1 MRRFI
6 LNIAI
11 CTGVLWGGP
20 VGADEAD
27 DAVWDRAVAAYIR
40 GDYAEAMNWCRKA
53 AEQGQAGAQYNL
65 DDMSHQGQGVPQ
77 DFVWAHM
84 WLNLAAAQ
92 GNETGKTARD
102 ILVKLMTPAMVQE
115 AQRLAREWRPKK

>member
-1 MRRFI
+1 MRRLI
-6 LNIAI
+6 LIIAI
-11 CTGVLWGGP
+11 CTGVLWDGP

-27 DAVWDRAVAAYIR
+27 DVVWDKAIGAYIR

-65 DDMSHQGQGVPQ
+65 GDMYHQGQGVPQ

-84 WLNLAAAQ
+84 WLNLASVH
-92 GNETGKTARD
+92 EDKVSGKQRD
-102 ILVKLMTPAMVQE
+102 KVAKLMTPAE
-115 AQRLAREWRPKK
+115 IRKAQRLAREWRPKK

>member
-1 MRRFI
+1 MRQLI
-6 LNIAI
+6 LIIAI

-20 VGADEAD
+20 AGAD
-27 DAVWDRAVAAYIR
+27 DADDVVWDKAVAAYIR

-65 DDMSHQGQGVPQ
+65 GDMYHQGQGVPQ

-84 WLNLAAAQ
+84 WLNLASVH
-92 GNETGKTARD
+92 EDKVSGKQRD
-102 ILVKLMTPAMVQE
+102 KVAKLMTPAE
-115 AQRLAREWRPKK
+115 IRKAQRLAREWRPKK

>member
-1 MRRFI
+1 MRRLI
-6 LNIAI
+6 LIIAI
-11 CTGVLWGGP
+11 CAGVLWGGP

-53 AEQGQAGAQYNL
+53 AEQGQAGTQYNL
-65 DDMSHQGQGVPQ
+65 GDMYHQGQGVPQ

-92 GNETGKTARD
+92 GIENARKGRH
-102 ILVKLMTPAMVQE
+102 IAAKRMTPAQIAG

>member
-1 MRRFI
+1 MRRLI
-6 LNIAI
+6 LIIAI

-27 DAVWDRAVAAYIR
+27 GAVWDRAVAAYIR

-65 DDMSHQGQGVPQ
+65 GDMSHQGQGVPQ
-77 DFVWAHM
+77 DFVWAHK

-92 GNETGKTARD
+92 GDEMARKMRD
-102 ILVKLMTPAMVQE
+102 LVVELMTPAQTAE